1 MMDPKVESKLR
12 MILKSAKPDTG
23 ASDARLGE
31 LMAGLK
37 YRFPE
42 DYLEFMRRW
51 NGYNGDV
58 GEYGGVYIWAVE
70 EILPA
75 NEANNFREWIP
86 GLVLFAST
94 GGGDFYA
101 FDFRHDSPKVV
112 AIPSIPLDVKDAVEV
127 GASFT
132 QFLEQL
138 AQSKPQ

>member
-1 MMDPKVESKLR
+1 MDPKVESKLR
-12 MILKSAKPDTG
+12 MILKSAKPDIG
-23 ASDARLGE
+23 ASDASLGE
-31 LMAGLK
+31 LMAGLQH
-37 YRFPE
+37 RLPE
-42 DYLEFMRRW
+42 DYLGFMRRW

-58 GEYGGVYIWAVE
+58 GEYGSVNIWAVE
-70 EILPA
+70 EILAA

-101 FDFRHDSPKVV
+101 FDLRNDPPKVV
-112 AIPSIPLDVKDAVEV
+112 GIPSIPLDVKEAVEV
-127 GASFT
+127 GDSFT